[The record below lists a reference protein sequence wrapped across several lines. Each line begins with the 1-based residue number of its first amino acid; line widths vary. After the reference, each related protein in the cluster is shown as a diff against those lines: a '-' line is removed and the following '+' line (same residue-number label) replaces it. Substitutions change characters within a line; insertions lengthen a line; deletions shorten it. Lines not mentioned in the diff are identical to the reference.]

1 MIGEVILGLVILA
14 LFGLLVYEKHE
25 NKKERANFINALIAK
40 TPEQYR
46 DLKLTEK
53 VEPIK
58 PIIPN
63 PEPEFVP
70 ESEMPQDKFE
80 EMIKKEVG

>member
-1 MIGEVILGLVILA
+1 MILEIILGVVIFSLI
-14 LFGLLVYEKHE
+14 GLLVYEKYE
-25 NKKERANFINALIAK
+25 NKRERANFINALIAK

-58 PIIPN
+58 PPLPN
-63 PEPEFVP
+63 PEPEFIH
-70 ESEMPQDKFE
+70 ESEMPDDKFA
-80 EMIKKEVG
+80 EMIKKEVS

>member
-1 MIGEVILGLVILA
+1 MILEIILGSVVLL
-14 LFGLLVYEKHE
+14 LFGLLVYEKYE
-25 NKKERANFINALIAK
+25 NRKERANFINALIAK

-58 PIIPN
+58 PVVPN
-63 PEPEFVP
+63 PEPEFIH

-80 EMIKKEVG
+80 EMIKREVA